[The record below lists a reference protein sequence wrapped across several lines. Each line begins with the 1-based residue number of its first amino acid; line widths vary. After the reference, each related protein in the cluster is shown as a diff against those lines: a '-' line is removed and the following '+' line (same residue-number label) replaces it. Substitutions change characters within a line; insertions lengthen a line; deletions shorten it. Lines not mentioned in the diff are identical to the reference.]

1 MSPRMV
7 GGCAGGRDAVNGERA
22 ARCLR
27 RGAPRPG
34 ARGRRGCAATP
45 GRPTPAPI
53 TPSSRCL
60 RRGARPP
67 VTRSPG
73 DGGGSPAP
81 SSRCLRRGARPPDQ
95 GTDRH
100 TPRAR
105 DPRPRTSKGPP
116 RSGAS
121 PSSFQ
126 ARARS
131 DRFCTMAADGEDEPH
146 LPPAGHDARGP
157 GFFPRRAS
165 GRAGARAPR
174 ARRISAL
181 AKTSPSTRRPS
192 TVRVFGSGTGSPA
205 RGAPRRCQASPSTR
219 RPELAAVADHVA
231 ERSAHPR
238 VTG

>member
-1 MSPRMV
+1 MSPRTV

-27 RGAPRPG
+27 RGA
-34 ARGRRGCAATP
+34 
-45 GRPTPAPI
+45 
-53 TPSSRCL
+53 
-60 RRGARPP
+60 RPP

-73 DGGGSPAP
+73 DGGGSP
-81 SSRCLRRGARPPDQ
+81 GHPP
-95 GTDRH
+95 RA
-100 TPRAR
+100 PRAR
-105 DPRPRTSKGPP
+105 GAFGEEHDPRTREPIGTHP
-116 RSGAS
+116 
-121 PSSFQ
+121 
-126 ARARS
+126 ARAGPAPVPQKAHH
-131 DRFCTMAADGEDEPH
+131 DREPRRA
-146 LPPAGHDARGP
+146 PCSRGRAPIGFAQSQRPRGP

-219 RPELAAVADHVA
+219 RPELAAGPVRTTLRTTCA